1 MSILSGHLMGLHPL
15 RILCHMASSCPGRCS
30 QAPIFQ
36 TICISPGRTS
46 EVLSPTAG
54 THSSKMELL
63 LIDSLTVGGS
73 ARRGHVSW
81 RPREWTVTRDYC
93 SPLKILARAVPSP
106 DPPPCSLFLFFK
118 LLYLFFGHTSQYTG
132 SQFPVQGL
140 NLGPLQWKLR
150 VLTTGPPGNSPC
162 SLFLNSFIEI

>member
-1 MSILSGHLMGLHPL
+1 MGLQPL
-15 RILCHMASSCPGRCS
+15 RILCHVASSCPGRYS
-30 QAPIFQ
+30 QAPISQ

-46 EVLSPTAG
+46 EVLFPIAG
-54 THSSKMELL
+54 THCSKMELL
-63 LIDSLTVGGS
+63 LIDYLTVGGS

-81 RPREWTVTRDYC
+81 RPREWTVTRDFC

-106 DPPPCSLFLFFK
+106 DTLPCSLFLFFK

-140 NLGPLQWKLR
+140 NLGPVQWKLR
-150 VLTTGPPGNSPC
+150 VLTTGPPGNAPC
-162 SLFLNSFIEI
+162 SLFLTSFIEV